1 MNPQGSIGGLSLSYL
16 IKLIIIIISVNFELL
31 SESWILKDI
40 KDSGILN
47 VSVSQTYEPFYIEN
61 PVEGHPG
68 FDVELATDLAKY
80 LGVSVNIIPLKEIS
94 DHENALSSK
103 KVHITMAGVSS
114 SLERMKNNYFSD
126 PYLITTPAGLVNR
139 SVLPPEPEGQIVS
152 FRPLKSLSD
161 LENLPGIVYSVR
173 RGSKSFEYLSSRNS
187 KNTIY
192 SFLTTQS
199 ALNELKKNTVNC
211 FAADSF
217 YILAL
222 MQKEPTLKSSYLPL
236 VSPVKDEF
244 ISVMM
249 GKDDLEFLTIIN
261 MFIRE
266 QKRSGR
272 INELSSKY
280 FLSNIWVKN
289 Q

>member
-1 MNPQGSIGGLSLSYL
+1 M
-16 IKLIIIIISVNFELL
+16 
-31 SESWILKDI
+31 KDI

-61 PVEGHPG
+61 PIEGHPG
-68 FDVELATDLAKY
+68 FDVELATDFANF

-94 DHENALSSK
+94 DHELALK
-103 KVHITMAGVSS
+103 TRKVHITMAGVSS
-114 SLERMKNNYFSD
+114 SLDRMKSSYFSD

-161 LENLPGIVYSVR
+161 LENLPGIVYSVKK
-173 RGSKSFEYLSSRNS
+173 GSKSLEYLSSRGT

-192 SFLTTQS
+192 SFFTNQS
-199 ALNELKKNTVNC
+199 ALNELKKNTVSC
-211 FAADSF
+211 LAADSF

-222 MQKEPTLKSSYLPL
+222 MQKEPTLKSSFLPL
-236 VSPVKDEF
+236 VGSVKEEY
-244 ISVMM
+244 ISVML
-249 GKDDLEFLTIIN
+249 GQDDLEFLNLIN

-280 FLSNIWVKN
+280 FLSNIWVKK